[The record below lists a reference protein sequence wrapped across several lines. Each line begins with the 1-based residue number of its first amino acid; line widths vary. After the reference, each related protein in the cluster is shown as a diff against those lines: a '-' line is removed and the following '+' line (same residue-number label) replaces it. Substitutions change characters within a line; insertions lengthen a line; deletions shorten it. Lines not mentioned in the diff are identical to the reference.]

1 LIAVDANRQLWNRQ
15 QKELRQALTGSGDR
29 QHAIQLFLSQ
39 HAMVHSAVM
48 SQSGLWSCEDELW
61 HDISEEIVRRIPRN
75 CEHSIAWIMY
85 HIARIEDVTM
95 NLLVAG
101 SPQLVFRGDWIER
114 MKVSIRDTG
123 NGMDD
128 QAVADL
134 SLTIDIEA
142 LRAYRVTVGRRTRQ
156 IVTQL
161 QPEELKHRVDP
172 SRLQRVR
179 DEGAV
184 VEAASAVL
192 DYWSRRTIAGLL
204 LMPPTRH
211 CFLHLNEAQRLKHR
225 RR

>member
-1 LIAVDANRQLWNRQ
+1 MDANRQLWNRQ
-15 QKELRQALTGSGDR
+15 QKELRQALTGSTDHQR
-29 QHAIQLFLSQ
+29 AIQLFLDQ
-39 HAMVHSAVM
+39 HAMVHSAIM
-48 SQSGLWSCEDELW
+48 SQSGLWSSEDELW
-61 HDISEEIVRRIPRN
+61 HGITEEIVRRIPHN
-75 CEHSIAWIMY
+75 CEHSIAWVIW

-101 SPQLVFRGDWIER
+101 SPQLAFRDDWLNR
-114 MKVSIRDTG
+114 MKVSVRDTG

-134 SLTIDIEA
+134 SHTIDVEA
-142 LRAYRVTVGRRTRQ
+142 LRAYRVAVGRCTRQ

-161 QPEELKHRVDP
+161 QPEELEHRVDP

-184 VEAASAVL
+184 VEAPSGVF

-211 CFLHLNEAQRLKHR
+211 CFLHLNEAQRLKR
-225 RR
+225 RRR